1 MTLRDI
7 KKIAVIGSG
16 TMGPGIALD
25 FAKAGYAVGL
35 CDSRQAALDLA
46 QKVVP
51 ANLLTLAKHDLVNPG
66 DIEQIEKRI
75 TYSLSLPDSARD
87 ADFIVECIN
96 EKKDAKF
103 ELFKQLDH
111 ICRPNTIF
119 ASNTSYL
126 NIFELVPENRLPNTV
141 VAHWFAPAHILPLV
155 EVVREAK
162 TSEHTESIVLELLRA
177 MGKVPVLMKKYVPG
191 HAINRLLR
199 IMGREVFFLLDN
211 GYITAD
217 QLDLAVKAS
226 IAPRMCLLGVVQ
238 RYDFTGLDLSA
249 GNLRLANYPEPPID
263 NAPKSL
269 LGLVEQGDLGVKTG
283 KGFFDYTDRPLE
295 ETLAQRDD
303 NLIRILKAVDF
314 TLTSGP
320 TPPKTSGPTAQS
332 IPKRMS
338 M

>member
-1 MTLRDI
+1 MTLQDI

-16 TMGPGIALD
+16 IMGPGIALD
-25 FAKAGYAVGL
+25 FAKAGYAVDL
-35 CDSRQAALDLA
+35 CDSRQAPLDLA
-46 QKVVP
+46 HKVVH
-51 ANLLTLAKHDLVNPG
+51 ANLLTLAKHGMVSPG
-66 DIEQIEKRI
+66 DIEKVEARI
-75 TYSLSLPDSARD
+75 TYSLGLPDSAGD
-87 ADFIVECIN
+87 ADFDFVIECIN
-96 EKKDAKF
+96 EKKDAKS

-111 ICRPNTIF
+111 MCRPDTIF

-126 NIFELVPENRLPNTV
+126 NIFEMVPERRLPNTV

-162 TSEHTESIVLELLRA
+162 TSDQTERVVLELLRA
-177 MGKVPVLMKKYVPG
+177 IGKVPVLMKKYVPG

-199 IMGREVFFLLDN
+199 IIGREVFFLLDN

-263 NAPKSL
+263 NAPRSL
-269 LGLVEQGDLGVKTG
+269 VDRVQQGHLGVKTG
-283 KGFFDYTDRPLE
+283 QGFFDYSDKPLE
-295 ETLAQRDD
+295 ETLAERDD

-314 TLTSGP
+314 ALRS
-320 TPPKTSGPTAQS
+320 TPAPAGAAEPPAK
-332 IPKRMS
+332 
-338 M
+338 